1 VTGNPKKPSPDLTQ
15 NADKLFTYLDQ
26 LMYHFVVVES
36 KSLDTPQG
44 TLTHQEDKVVRILDL
59 QGPRIMREIAD
70 PLGLALST
78 ATCIIDR
85 LVNKNLVLR
94 ERSEK
99 DRRIVK
105 VKLTKAGKHVCQK
118 RRSGFIKLCRN
129 MLKRLTPEEQTIY
142 LSLTQKITGVERTE
156 N

>member
-1 VTGNPKKPSPDLTQ
+1 MTRNLKKPLPNLTQ
-15 NADKLFTYLDQ
+15 KADKLFTYLDQ

-36 KSLDTPQG
+36 KSLDTPWG
-44 TLTHQEDKVVRILDL
+44 TLTHQEDKVVRILSL
-59 QGPRIMREIAD
+59 KGPCIMREIAD

-99 DRRIVK
+99 DRRRDEVLEGE
-105 VKLTKAGKHVCQK
+105 V
-118 RRSGFIKLCRN
+118 
-129 MLKRLTPEEQTIY
+129 
-142 LSLTQKITGVERTE
+142 
-156 N
+156 